1 MVRFFTVVNILP
13 VGKLRVSLL
22 DGDVPAPFLHLVQ
35 NALMDDRL
43 KFPGEEYLS
52 TAGRLELLP
61 VLGEEVVGA
70 AATPVHDVLVLT
82 LAALLPLPV
91 GEVEVVVDVG
101 HAVVRVPKDC
111 VEERLCWEE
120 SVAEDLLQAGDQLVT
135 GAGDDD

>member
-1 MVRFFTVVNILP
+1 MN
-13 VGKLRVSLL
+13 
-22 DGDVPAPFLHLVQ
+22 DW
-35 NALMDDRL
+35 L

-52 TAGRLELLP
+52 TASIFQFLP
-61 VLGEEVVGA
+61 VLGQEVVGTTA
-70 AATPVHDVLVLT
+70 APVHDVLVLT